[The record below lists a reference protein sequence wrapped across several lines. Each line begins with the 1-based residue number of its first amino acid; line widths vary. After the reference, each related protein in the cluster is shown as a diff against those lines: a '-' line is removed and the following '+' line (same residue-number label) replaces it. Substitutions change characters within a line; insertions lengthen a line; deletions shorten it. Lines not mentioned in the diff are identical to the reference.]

1 MSPRA
6 FVLLAPLGLGA
17 CDFPET
23 AAADADPARFLFV
36 DVASEAGIDVVN
48 VSGDARRW
56 FIPESNGCGAAWLDH
71 DGDGDLDLF
80 VANGARLVYPEDAR
94 EPTARLAVAEGGTS
108 RLYANQGELRFTDV
122 TDAAGARRSE
132 WINAL
137 ATGDVEDDGD
147 PDLYLACFGPDAFL
161 RNDGGRFVE
170 ASAAAGLANPLW
182 GAGAAFGDP
191 DRDGDL
197 DLYVANYC
205 LFDPE
210 RPPGVNTIEGIEVAF
225 GPEGE
230 NQQGKN
236 AGAPDVFFRGLGDGR
251 FEEATRAAGL
261 ELAKPLCS
269 YACVFADV
277 DTDGWSDLLVANDLQ
292 PANLF
297 VNRRDGT
304 FVDEAL
310 ERGFALDAA
319 GKPSSAMGL
328 FVDDVD
334 GDLDLDVLRTNFDLE
349 PNWLHVNDG
358 HGRFVERAAAHGLAE
373 PSLDKLG
380 WGGGFFDADL
390 DGDLDLLVANGH
402 VFPRAEEIGMHPW
415 LQATQL
421 YEAVPDPTG
430 AIAWRDVTAS
440 AGPGLA
446 PLRSARGVA
455 LGDPDDDG
463 DVDALVVDL
472 DAPPRLLENRTPRR
486 GHWLAVSLEGTYCT
500 RDAVGARIVVRA
512 GGRAWMREVR
522 TTDGLYSANDPRV
535 HFGLGAVAAVD
546 RVEIHWPS
554 GGGQT
559 IEAPPLDRLL
569 VVREPK
575 LTGNIEKR

>member
-1 MSPRA
+1 MSARA
-6 FVLLAPLGLGA
+6 SILLGSLGLGA
-17 CDFPET
+17 CGSSE
-23 AAADADPARFLFV
+23 AAAGDVPEGFHFV
-36 DVASEAGIDVVN
+36 DVAPEAGIDVVN
-48 VSGDARRW
+48 VSGDPRRW

-80 VANGARLVYPEDAR
+80 VGNGAGMRYLDDGARLELVP
-94 EPTARLAVAEGGTS
+94 GGGS
-108 RLYANQGELRFTDV
+108 RLYRNEGELRFTDA
-122 TDAAGARRSE
+122 TEAAGAGRGE
-132 WINAL
+132 WINAI

-147 PDLYLACFGPDAFL
+147 PDLYLACFGPDAYL
-161 RNDGGRFVE
+161 RNDGGRFSE
-170 ASAAAGLANPLW
+170 GSAAAGLANPLW

-205 LFDPE
+205 LFDLDK
-210 RPPGVNTIEGIEVAF
+210 PPGVNTIQGVTIAY

-236 AGAPDVFFRGLGDGR
+236 PGAPDVFFRGDGEGR
-251 FEEATRAAGL
+251 FAEATREAGL
-261 ELAKPLCS
+261 ELEKALCS

-277 DTDGWSDLLVANDLQ
+277 DADGWSDLLVANDLQ

-304 FVDEAL
+304 FAEEGL
-310 ERGFALDAA
+310 ERGFALDEA

-328 FVDDVD
+328 FVEDVD

-349 PNWLHVNDG
+349 PNWLSLNDG
-358 HGRFVERAAAHGLAE
+358 KGRFVERAAAHGLAE

-402 VFPRAEEIGMHPW
+402 VFPNGEALGMHGW
-415 LQATQL
+415 LMPTQL
-421 YEAVPDPTG
+421 YEAVPDPAAG
-430 AIAWRDVTAS
+430 ILWCDVTAS

-446 PLRSARGVA
+446 VLRSARGVA

-486 GHWLAVSLEGTYCT
+486 GHWIAVALEGTHCT
-500 RDAVGARIVVRA
+500 RDATGARVVVRA
-512 GGRAWMREVR
+512 GGRSWMREVR
-522 TTDGLYSANDPRV
+522 TTYGLFSAHDPRL
-535 HFGLGAVAAVD
+535 HFGLGPVEAVD

-559 IEAPPLDRLL
+559 IESPPLDRLL
-569 VVREPK
+569 VVREPES
-575 LTGNIEKR
+575 TGKMEKR